1 MKNIKISLK
10 NRHELWCRGTHL
22 RFGLMTNPNVGIES
36 KVKTS
41 TILYSI
47 ESAEN
52 QTMERMEVWY
62 TGNYMLS
69 DRN

>member
-1 MKNIKISLK
+1 
-10 NRHELWCRGTHL
+10 
-22 RFGLMTNPNVGIES
+22 MTNPNVGIES